1 MFGCSTNNVSNGL
14 AKTPM
19 IFSIDITLHNI
30 FPEGFLAMF
39 SHSQLSEIGYT
50 ANHYFLEKNNTKKTI
65 INFYH

>member
-30 FPEGFLAMF
+30 FPEGFLAMVF
-39 SHSQLSEIGYT
+39 SLPVV
-50 ANHYFLEKNNTKKTI
+50 
-65 INFYH
+65 